1 MGVSSKECFGNSE
14 RTSERVTRHV
24 CYTRYTVSTK
34 VPCTDIQSMFVNCM
48 IKLCNAVLV
57 KDSVSCL
64 FLCLLIRNLP
74 QLRERGTVHP
84 IANSTYGEERKEHH
98 RMAKGKGM
106 QVK

>member
-64 FLCLLIRNLP
+64 FLCLFNKKLT
-74 QLRERGTVHP
+74 TVE
-84 IANSTYGEERKEHH
+84 GEGYSPSHS
-98 RMAKGKGM
+98 
-106 QVK
+106 Q